1 MVLKMSPPAP
11 DPPTERSIKV
21 AAYVVGGIVASAT
34 IAAIVVIPEAVR
46 FHAKGPPNTGH
57 DALACSDCHKDAPGT
72 MRQRAP
78 SICQYG
84 RSVAPGIRVSEA
96 NQIDRELI

>member
-1 MVLKMSPPAP
+1 MSPPAP
-11 DPPTERSIKV
+11 NPPSERAIKV
-21 AAYVVGGIVASAT
+21 VAYGLGGVAASVTVAV
-34 IAAIVVIPEAVR
+34 IVVIPQVVR

-57 DALACSDCHKDAPGT
+57 DALACSDCHKDAPET